1 MIAKFWSRGMAID
14 DMRDAQ
20 ILCHPDPPQ
29 VSISNDGGRTW
40 NEMYNLEQFVERWPQ
55 AIYTTHRVNRRR
67 AGMNEWIM
75 IVEPAPTPTLPDRL
89 SQPKPAT
96 KPAPARKEPDTMD
109 IAKLYPDK
117 YLKAEHLNGKSIRAT
132 ISKVTIEE
140 LRNPRKEEEKTRKA
154 VLHFAK
160 SQKILPLNK
169 TQAYDL
175 ASITGSTDTD
185 AWPGFVVVLSP
196 GRARNNMATI
206 VISAPPQEKPPQ
218 PEPAAPPPA
227 GPAENDEE
235 EDDYDEDPVTAGDH
249 R

>member
-1 MIAKFWSRGMAID
+1 MIARFWYDGIALEALQL
-14 DMRDAQ
+14 AQ
-20 ILCHPDPPQ
+20 IGCLPD
-29 VSISNDGGRTW
+29 SDMIIETTIDAGRTW
-40 NEMYNLEQFVERWPQ
+40 QQHRLEEWINDHPEVFDASR
-55 AIYTTHRVNRRR
+55 RVNRRR
-67 AGMNEWIM
+67 AGRWMEWIFT
-75 IVEPAPTPTLPDRL
+75 INPPRPEPV
-89 SQPKPAT
+89 
-96 KPAPARKEPDTMD
+96 RKEPETMD

-154 VLHFAK
+154 VLHFAR

-218 PEPAAPPPA
+218 PEPAASA
-227 GPAENDEE
+227 GSASDSDAEFDALPRAM
-235 EDDYDEDPVTAGDH
+235 DDPEHVAKIK
-249 R
+249 